1 MSLGLLGV
9 FGFTGETIKNELKNN
24 NSNIHHTCEK
34 YTCRDREIDRASG
47 LG

>member
-24 NSNIHHTCEK
+24 SNIHHTCERN
-34 YTCRDREIDRASG
+34 TCRDREIDRASG